1 MIGSDGFNN
10 GSENSFPGYISNL
23 RLVKGTAV
31 YTASFTPNTAPLS
44 AITNTSLLL
53 NTVNAAIFDN
63 AMMNDLETVGN
74 AQISTTVK
82 KYGTGSLAFDGTG
95 DYLTGKSNPIYAI
108 GTANFTVEAWVYPT
122 AFSAYRAV
130 FDTRTTLSN
139 GGMDLGLA
147 SSSAGVWGLYKG
159 SAVTVVQ
166 SSTNLTL
173 NTWQHI
179 AAVRS
184 GSTVTLYLDGVSVG
198 SATDAQDF
206 TEQGCHVG
214 RTFDNYTWS
223 GYIDDLR
230 VTRGYARY
238 TTTFTPPT
246 AAFPN
251 TGPI

>member
-1 MIGSDGFNN
+1 VSG
-10 GSENSFPGYISNL
+10 
-23 RLVKGTAV
+23 
-31 YTASFTPNTAPLS
+31 
-44 AITNTSLLL
+44 TSLLL
-53 NTVNAAIFDN
+53 GMTNGAIFDN

-82 KYGTGSLAFDGTG
+82 KYGTGSLYFDGTG
-95 DYLTGKSNPIYAI
+95 DYLTGLSNPIYAV
-108 GTANFTVEAWVYPT
+108 GTTNFTVEAWVYPT
-122 AFSAYRAV
+122 AFSAYRSV

-139 GGMDLGLA
+139 AGMVLGLA
-147 SSSAGVWGLYKG
+147 NSSAGVWGLYKG
-159 SAVTVVQ
+159 AGVTVVQ
-166 SSTNLTL
+166 SSTNLTS

-206 TEQGCHVG
+206 SQQGCNVG

-238 TTTFTPPT
+238 TANFTPPT
-246 AAFPN
+246 AAFSN
-251 TGPI
+251 TGPV